1 MQRKSK
7 RSLTLLEIMIV
18 IFLITLITGVIGYNM
33 KGSMDKGKAFRT
45 VQAQEQLHDLLIMA
59 LSEGETQAKILE
71 NPIAALK
78 KVGIAKDPN
87 KLLKDGWGDPFEIT
101 AAKKKGDFQIKS
113 ANLATYNQKL
123 KKIDKQE
130 ADSSDDED

>member
-59 LSEGETQAKILE
+59 LSEGETQADILK
-71 NPIAALK
+71 NPTAALK
-78 KVGIAKDPN
+78 KVGIAKDPA
-87 KLLKDGWGDPFEIT
+87 KLLKDGWGDPFVIKEKT
-101 AAKKKGDFQIKS
+101 KGDFSIRS
-113 ANLATYNQKL
+113 ANLAAYNQKL
-123 KKIDKQE
+123 KKTDKDD
-130 ADSSDDED
+130 DSSDDEKD